1 MRSVRGFEPD
11 DPRVVITVID
21 DDSELHENYFEGL
34 SYHYLKD
41 RDPENLLEVDGLG
54 SHAQKFEEI
63 SVGVEQE
70 ILVPNF
76 HIILLVFAM
85 WEDWRIWVE
94 SSYLL
99 QPISIH
105 M

>member
-1 MRSVRGFEPD
+1 MPEK
-11 DPRVVITVID
+11 VID

-41 RDPENLLEVDGLG
+41 RDPV
-54 SHAQKFEEI
+54 I
-63 SVGVEQE
+63 SFWDFGGVVE

-76 HIILLVFAM
+76 HISSAGLCN
-85 WEDWRIWVE
+85 VE
-94 SSYLL
+94 GLEYLGGIQL
-99 QPISIH
+99 FVAAHLH

>member
-1 MRSVRGFEPD
+1 M
-11 DPRVVITVID
+11 
-21 DDSELHENYFEGL
+21 HENYFEGL

-76 HIILLVFAM
+76 HFCNVGGLEDLGGIQLFVPAHLHTYVDNVFSIIFRYFVVFLVFLFG
-85 WEDWRIWVE
+85 ELI
-94 SSYLL
+94 LK
-99 QPISIH
+99 I
-105 M
+105 